1 MAPTMPLPSATPTP
15 PQVGQTPGLPSAPA
29 AEAPK
34 PEPKQETKENKTED
48 KPTSTDGKGA
58 QTQGSSA
65 QSKTAPQSARAT
77 SRALGTVSRVLSLEL
92 FSKPQLYQMNPFVEQ
107 NISQQFPRELVVNQD
122 LLMEMLGIKKIDQSE
137 KFNDL
142 IPMGIEF

>member
-1 MAPTMPLPSATPTP
+1 
-15 PQVGQTPGLPSAPA
+15 
-29 AEAPK
+29 
-34 PEPKQETKENKTED
+34 
-48 KPTSTDGKGA
+48 
-58 QTQGSSA
+58 
-65 QSKTAPQSARAT
+65 
-77 SRALGTVSRVLSLEL
+77 
-92 FSKPQLYQMNPFVEQ
+92 MNPFVEQ